1 MNFLTK
7 GKIEILGG
15 EKDMWGVGR
24 ESFIGL
30 GGRGLVELTRSPFVF
45 KVDKKK
51 KAFYILISKTP
62 QLFNYL
68 NFFIK

>member
-7 GKIEILGG
+7 VKIEILGG

-51 KAFYILISKTP
+51 KKPSIF
-62 QLFNYL
+62 
-68 NFFIK
+68 